1 MIEKR
6 VYQVAGL
13 GWTRRQGFDFVAT
26 DAKDA
31 VRQFNA
37 QGWQSYEPIVRV
49 KASGEIVAK
58 EFWK

>member
-6 VYQVAGL
+6 VYSVAGV
-13 GWTRRQGFDFVAT
+13 GWTRHGGFDFLAS

-49 KASGEIVAK
+49 KASGEVVSK
-58 EFWK
+58 EFYR